1 MLKSFSLI
9 LVVTVLF
16 SCGKDNSNVDL
27 NSYESYFPMDFGTY
41 VDYEVVEI
49 QHDINAEI
57 TNDTVFYYLRTVIG
71 DTITDNEGRLARKFV
86 RKKRNDPSD
95 PWVISDV
102 WTALVNDI
110 RVEVTEE
117 NKRKVWLILPPLN
130 SSFWDLNAFNTDDGI
145 FCTYNGIHEN
155 CSINNL
161 SFDSVLTVEQEDVL
175 NLVSFRRKYE
185 QYANNVG
192 LVKKYYKDLN
202 IFNFDT
208 LNIQSGTE
216 LIYKC
221 IDFGVE

>member
-1 MLKSFSLI
+1 MLKSFSFI
-9 LVVTVLF
+9 LVLMVLF
-16 SCGKDNSNVDL
+16 SCGKGNSNVDL

-86 RKKRNDPSD
+86 RKKRNELSD

-130 SSFWDLNAFNTDDGI
+130 SSFWDLNAFNVDDPI
-145 FCTYNGIHEN
+145 FCTYDGLHEN
-155 CSINNL
+155 SSINNI

>member
-1 MLKSFSLI
+1 MLKSFSFI
-9 LVVTVLF
+9 LVLTVLF
-16 SCGKDNSNVDL
+16 SCGKGNSNVDL

-86 RKKRNDPSD
+86 RKKRNELSD

-130 SSFWDLNAFNTDDGI
+130 SSFWDLNAFNVDDPI
-145 FCTYNGIHEN
+145 FCTYDGLHEN
-155 CSINNL
+155 SSINNI

>member
-1 MLKSFSLI
+1 MLKSFSFI
-9 LVVTVLF
+9 LVLTVLF
-16 SCGKDNSNVDL
+16 SCGKGNSNVDL

-86 RKKRNDPSD
+86 RKKRNELSD

-130 SSFWDLNAFNTDDGI
+130 SSFWDLNAFNVDEPI
-145 FCTYNGIHEN
+145 FCTYDGIHEN
-155 CSINNL
+155 SSINNI
-161 SFDSVLTVEQEDVL
+161 SFDSVITVEQEDVL

>member
-1 MLKSFSLI
+1 M
-9 LVVTVLF
+9 VLF
-16 SCGKDNSNVDL
+16 SCGKGNSNVDL

-86 RKKRNDPSD
+86 RKKRNELSD

-130 SSFWDLNAFNTDDGI
+130 SSFWDLNAFNVDDPI
-145 FCTYNGIHEN
+145 FCTYDGLHEN
-155 CSINNL
+155 SSINNI

>member
-1 MLKSFSLI
+1 M
-9 LVVTVLF
+9 
-16 SCGKDNSNVDL
+16 
-27 NSYESYFPMDFGTY
+27 NSYESYFPLDFGAY

-86 RKKRNDPSD
+86 RKKRNELSD

-130 SSFWDLNAFNTDDGI
+130 SSFWDLNAFNVDDPI
-145 FCTYNGIHEN
+145 FCTYDGLHEN
-155 CSINNL
+155 SSINNI

>member
-1 MLKSFSLI
+1 MLKSFSFI
-9 LVVTVLF
+9 LVLTVLF
-16 SCGKDNSNVDL
+16 SCGKGNNNVDL

-86 RKKRNDPSD
+86 RKKRNELSD

-130 SSFWDLNAFNTDDGI
+130 SSFWDLNAFNVDEPI
-145 FCTYNGIHEN
+145 FCTYDGMHEN
-155 CSINNL
+155 SSINNI
-161 SFDSVLTVEQEDVL
+161 SFDSVITVEQEDVL

-192 LVKKYYKDLN
+192 LVKKYYKNLN

>member
-1 MLKSFSLI
+1 MLKSFSFI
-9 LVVTVLF
+9 LVLTVLF
-16 SCGKDNSNVDL
+16 SCGKGNSNVDL

-86 RKKRNDPSD
+86 RKKRNELSD

-130 SSFWDLNAFNTDDGI
+130 SSFWDLNAFNVDEPI
-145 FCTYNGIHEN
+145 FCTYDGLHEN
-155 CSINNL
+155 SSINNI
-161 SFDSVLTVEQEDVL
+161 SFDSVITVEQEDVL

>member
-1 MLKSFSLI
+1 MLKPFTFI
-9 LVVTVLF
+9 LVLSLLL
-16 SCGKDNSNVDL
+16 SCGKGNSNMDM

-41 VDYEVVEI
+41 VDYEVVEV

-57 TNDTVFYYLRTVIG
+57 TSDTSLYYLRTVIG
-71 DTITDNEGRLARKFV
+71 DTITDNTGRLARKFF
-86 RKKRNDPSD
+86 RKKRNELSD
-95 PWVISDV
+95 PWVTADV
-102 WTALVNDI
+102 WTALINNN

-130 SSFWDLNAFNTDDGI
+130 SSSWDQNAFNVDDAI
-145 FCTYNGIHEN
+145 FCAYEGIHEN
-155 CSINNL
+155 SSINNL
-161 SFDSVLTVEQEDVL
+161 NFDSVLRVEQEDVL

-192 LVKKYYKDLN
+192 LVNKYYKDLN

-208 LNIQSGTE
+208 LNIQYGTE

-221 IDFGVE
+221 IGFGVE

>member
-1 MLKSFSLI
+1 MLKSFSFI
-9 LVVTVLF
+9 LVLTVLF
-16 SCGKDNSNVDL
+16 SCGKGNSNVDL

-86 RKKRNDPSD
+86 RKKRNELSD

-130 SSFWDLNAFNTDDGI
+130 SSFWDLNAFNVDEPI
-145 FCTYNGIHEN
+145 FCTYDGMHEN
-155 CSINNL
+155 SSINNI
-161 SFDSVLTVEQEDVL
+161 SFDSVITVEQEDVL

-185 QYANNVG
+185 QYANNIG
-192 LVKKYYKDLN
+192 LVKRYYKDLN

>member
-1 MLKSFSLI
+1 MLKPFAFI
-9 LVVTVLF
+9 LVLSVLL
-16 SCGKDNSNVDL
+16 SCGKGNSNIDM

-57 TNDTVFYYLRTVIG
+57 TNDTSLYYLRTVIG
-71 DTITDNEGRLARKFV
+71 DTITDNSGRLARKFF
-86 RKKRNDPSD
+86 RKKRNELSD
-95 PWVISDV
+95 PWETSDV
-102 WTALVNDI
+102 WTALINGN

-117 NKRKVWLILPPLN
+117 NKRKVWLLLPPLN
-130 SSFWDLNAFNTDDGI
+130 SSSWDQNAFNVDDAI
-145 FCTYNGIHEN
+145 FCTYDGIHEN
-155 CSINNL
+155 SSINNL
-161 SFDSVLTVEQEDVL
+161 DFDSVLRVEQEDVL

-192 LVKKYYKDLN
+192 LVIKYYKDLN

-208 LNIQSGTE
+208 LNIQYGTE

-221 IDFGVE
+221 IGFGVE

>member
-1 MLKSFSLI
+1 MKVDWRVSL
-9 LVVTVLF
+9 
-16 SCGKDNSNVDL
+16 C
-27 NSYESYFPMDFGTY
+27 E
-41 VDYEVVEI
+41 
-49 QHDINAEI
+49 
-57 TNDTVFYYLRTVIG
+57 
-71 DTITDNEGRLARKFV
+71 
-86 RKKRNDPSD
+86 KRSELSD

-130 SSFWDLNAFNTDDGI
+130 SSFWDLNAFNVDEPV
-145 FCTYNGIHEN
+145 FCTYDSLHEN
-155 CSINNL
+155 SSINNI
-161 SFDSVLTVEQEDVL
+161 SFDSVITVEQEDVL

-192 LVKKYYKDLN
+192 LVKKYYKALN

>member
-1 MLKSFSLI
+1 MLKSFSFI
-9 LVVTVLF
+9 LVLTVLF
-16 SCGKDNSNVDL
+16 SCGKGNNNVDL

-86 RKKRNDPSD
+86 RKKRNELSD

-130 SSFWDLNAFNTDDGI
+130 SSFWDLNAFNVDEPI
-145 FCTYNGIHEN
+145 FCTYDGLHEKS
-155 CSINNL
+155 SINNI
-161 SFDSVLTVEQEDVL
+161 SFDSVITVEQEDVL

>member
-1 MLKSFSLI
+1 MLKSFSFI
-9 LVVTVLF
+9 LVLTVLF
-16 SCGKDNSNVDL
+16 SCGKGNSNVDL

-86 RKKRNDPSD
+86 RKKRNELSD

>member
-1 MLKSFSLI
+1 MLKSFSFI
-9 LVVTVLF
+9 LVLTVLF
-16 SCGKDNSNVDL
+16 SCGKGNSNVDL

-49 QHDINAEI
+49 KHDINAEI

-86 RKKRNDPSD
+86 RKKRNELSD

-130 SSFWDLNAFNTDDGI
+130 SSFWNLNAFNVDEPI
-145 FCTYNGIHEN
+145 FCTYDGLHEN
-155 CSINNL
+155 SSINNI
-161 SFDSVLTVEQEDVL
+161 SFDSVITVEQEDVL

>member
-1 MLKSFSLI
+1 MLKSFYLI

-57 TNDTVFYYLRTVIG
+57 TSDTLFYYLRTVIG
-71 DTITDNEGRLARKFV
+71 DTVTDNEGRLARKFI
-86 RKKRNDPSD
+86 RKKRNELSD

-102 WTALVNDI
+102 WTALLNDI

-130 SSFWDLNAFNTDDGI
+130 SSFWDLNAFNVDDAI
-145 FCTYNGIHEN
+145 FCTYDGLHEN
-155 CSINNL
+155 SSINNI

-221 IDFGVE
+221 IDFGAE

>member
-1 MLKSFSLI
+1 MLKSFSFI
-9 LVVTVLF
+9 LVLTVLF
-16 SCGKDNSNVDL
+16 SCGKGNSNVDL

-86 RKKRNDPSD
+86 RKKRNELSD

-130 SSFWDLNAFNTDDGI
+130 SSYWNLNAFNVDEPI
-145 FCTYNGIHEN
+145 FCTYDGLHEN
-155 CSINNL
+155 SSINNI
-161 SFDSVLTVEQEDVL
+161 SFDSVITVEQEDVL

>member
-1 MLKSFSLI
+1 MLKSFSFI
-9 LVVTVLF
+9 LVLTVLF
-16 SCGKDNSNVDL
+16 SCGKGNSNVDL

-86 RKKRNDPSD
+86 RKKRNELSD

-130 SSFWDLNAFNTDDGI
+130 SSFWDLNAFNVDEPI
-145 FCTYNGIHEN
+145 FCTYDGMHEN
-155 CSINNL
+155 SFINNI
-161 SFDSVLTVEQEDVL
+161 SFDSVITVEQEDVL

>member
-1 MLKSFSLI
+1 MLKSFSFI
-9 LVVTVLF
+9 LVLTVLF
-16 SCGKDNSNVDL
+16 SCGKGNSNVDL

>member
-86 RKKRNDPSD
+86 RKKRNELSD

-130 SSFWDLNAFNTDDGI
+130 SSFWDLNAFNVDDPI
-145 FCTYNGIHEN
+145 FCTYDGLHEN
-155 CSINNL
+155 SSINNI

>member
-1 MLKSFSLI
+1 MLKSFSFI
-9 LVVTVLF
+9 LVLTVLF
-16 SCGKDNSNVDL
+16 SCGKGNSNVDL

-86 RKKRNDPSD
+86 RKKRNELSD

-130 SSFWDLNAFNTDDGI
+130 SSFWDLNAFNVDEPI
-145 FCTYNGIHEN
+145 FCTYDGMHEN
-155 CSINNL
+155 SSINNI
-161 SFDSVLTVEQEDVL
+161 SFDSVITVEQEDVL

>member
-9 LVVTVLF
+9 LAVTVLF

-57 TNDTVFYYLRTVIG
+57 TNDTLFYYLRTVIG
-71 DTITDNEGRLARKFV
+71 DTVTDNEGRLARKFI
-86 RKKRNDPSD
+86 RKKRNELSD

-130 SSFWDLNAFNTDDGI
+130 SSFWDLNAFNVDDPI
-145 FCTYNGIHEN
+145 FCTYDGLHEN
-155 CSINNL
+155 SSINNI

-208 LNIQSGTE
+208 LNIQFGTE

>member
-1 MLKSFSLI
+1 MLKSFSFI
-9 LVVTVLF
+9 LVLTVLF
-16 SCGKDNSNVDL
+16 SCGKGNSNVDL

-86 RKKRNDPSD
+86 RKKRNELSD

-130 SSFWDLNAFNTDDGI
+130 SSFWDLNAFNVDEPI
-145 FCTYNGIHEN
+145 FCTYDGLHEN
-155 CSINNL
+155 TSINNI
-161 SFDSVLTVEQEDVL
+161 SFDSVITVEQEDVL

>member
-57 TNDTVFYYLRTVIG
+57 TNDTLFYYLRTVIG
-71 DTITDNEGRLARKFV
+71 DTVTDNEGRLARKFI
-86 RKKRNDPSD
+86 RKKRNELSD

-130 SSFWDLNAFNTDDGI
+130 SSFWDLNAFNVDDPI
-145 FCTYNGIHEN
+145 FCTYDGLHEN
-155 CSINNL
+155 SSINNI

-208 LNIQSGTE
+208 LNIQFGTE

>member
-86 RKKRNDPSD
+86 RKKRNELSD

-130 SSFWDLNAFNTDDGI
+130 SSFWDLNAFNVDEPI
-145 FCTYNGIHEN
+145 FCTYDGIHEN
-155 CSINNL
+155 SSINNI
-161 SFDSVLTVEQEDVL
+161 SFDSVITVEQEDVL